1 LDRVTNFAE
10 IVARVKGKPRK
21 SIAVAMADED
31 DVLRALADAYKQ
43 GIADAILVGD
53 KEKILACSREHR
65 IKISPFDIVPAD
77 SEQQSVAIAIN
88 MVREHLADT
97 LMKGR
102 CSTNTLLKGVLD
114 KEQGLRSGKLLSHL
128 GVFEVPNYHKL
139 LLMSDAALNIAPD
152 LNAKVAILENAVQA
166 AHFLGIHNPK
176 VAVIAAVEKV
186 NAESMPCT
194 TDAAIISQ
202 MAARGQIKRCVV
214 DGPMALDNAV
224 SAKSCEVKGLKSPV
238 GGDADILLM
247 PDIEAA
253 NVFYKTLGYIS
264 GAKAAGLILG
274 AKVPVI
280 LTSRADN
287 EEIKF
292 LSIALG
298 ALMSVRQ
305 K

>member
-1 LDRVTNFAE
+1 MDRATNFAE

-43 GIADAILVGD
+43 GIADAILVGN
-53 KEKILACSREHR
+53 KEKILACGREHR
-65 IKISPFDIVPAD
+65 IKISPFDIVPAE

-88 MVREHLADT
+88 LVREHLADT

-166 AHFLGIHNPK
+166 AHFLGVHTPK

-186 NAESMPCT
+186 NLESMPCT
-194 TDAAIISQ
+194 MDAAIIAQ
-202 MAARGQIKRCVV
+202 MAARGQIKRCLV

-224 SAKSCEVKGLKSPV
+224 SGKSCEVKGLKSPV

-253 NVFYKTLGYIS
+253 NVFYKTLAYIS